1 MQIFD
6 VDFTKD
12 LEKSLL
18 SLELAQPRFIFKL
31 LLDSGGMVNEIFID
45 FYVFWILHL
54 HGVKTVDKIEFVI
67 NLFAYTMSGL

>member
-31 LLDSGGMVNEIFID
+31 LLDSGGMVNEIFVD
-45 FYVFWILHL
+45 FYVF
-54 HGVKTVDKIEFVI
+54 
-67 NLFAYTMSGL
+67 